1 MQDNGRHLL
10 SILFYDAPSPI
21 SLSVRL
27 DTDISFNPTAVARKR
42 GTCPVRGLCGRRSGK
57 QRSLSS
63 YPSAELC
70 CMYYLLLLWLVV
82 GGRLVVVCFVFDVI
96 DVFMCFSYVFCVT
109 FVLVCVSFVLVCA
122 FFVLVLCSCAF

>member
-1 MQDNGRHLL
+1 MLMQDNGRHLL

-82 GGRLVVVCFVFDVI
+82 GGWRLCCVIDDVIDVIDVI
-96 DVFMCFSYVFCVT
+96 DVF
-109 FVLVCVSFVLVCA
+109 
-122 FFVLVLCSCAF
+122 

>member
-21 SLSVRL
+21 SLNVRL
-27 DTDISFNPTAVARKR
+27 DTDIYFNPTAVARKI
-42 GTCPVRGLCGRRSGK
+42 GIYPVRGLCGRCSGK

-70 CMYYLLLLWLVV
+70 CTIYHLLLWLVV
-82 GGRLVVVCFVFDVI
+82 VFDV
-96 DVFMCFSYVFCVT
+96 MCLCVYVF
-109 FVLVCVSFVLVCA
+109 
-122 FFVLVLCSCAF
+122 